1 MQGEAFAPC
10 SARSPRPAF
19 PSGAAH
25 WAGQVDGH
33 APASGE
39 EADAVFGASTD
50 AAVRAQQA

>member
-50 AAVRAQQA
+50 AAVRA